1 MSKINF
7 KEIPQA
13 NTGEGNQDTFELLA
27 RDFLFVLGYKIEE
40 GPSRGPDGGKDLIVL
55 EPMSGILS
63 STNRKWL
70 VSCKHF
76 AHSGKSVGTN
86 DEVDIIVRVE
96 KSSCDGFMAFY
107 STIPS
112 STLQDTLTK
121 LKDRMAIEV
130 LDGAKIEHF
139 LVNDQNLEKVAARYF
154 PVSYRNER
162 KREVEYNFQQEIASF
177 EHNYKLRKEEAI
189 RQRDALGL
197 VRLER
202 EYYRNVELAKRKHEL
217 AVSYLNGE

>member
-1 MSKINF
+1 MSKVDF
-7 KEIPQA
+7 MEIPQA
-13 NTGEGNQDTFELLA
+13 NTGEGNQDTFELFA
-27 RDFLFVLGYKIEE
+27 RDFLFVMGYKIKE

-96 KSSCDGFMAFY
+96 KSLCEGFMAFY

-112 STLQDTLTK
+112 STLQDTFTK

-130 LDGAKIEHF
+130 FDGAKIEHF
-139 LVNDQNLEKVAARYF
+139 LVNDQNLEKVAARNF
-154 PVSYRNER
+154 PKSYRSER
-162 KREVEYNFQQEIASF
+162 MREVEYNFQQEIAILES
-177 EHNYKLRKEEAI
+177 EYKSRKEEAI
-189 RQRDALGL
+189 RQRDALEL

-202 EYYRNVELAKRKHEL
+202 EYSRKVELASRKREL
-217 AVSYLNGE
+217 SVSY